1 MVTIVIFVTIVTSS
15 YLLKLSHL
23 SHFHQHW
30 SQFSC
35 VTRGISHILG
45 VVTLI
50 TFSPKLVTF
59 VEMVKIVTL
68 ILFVTIIVT
77 SNMSRNCHTC
87 HNGHTYH
94 ICFNCNICHSGN
106 IYKNDYVCHKG
117 HIFKEE
123 LNYEF
128 LGKKIHW
135 EEQILKRGL
144 KGGWWWLPIK
154 GFAVLPTPA

>member
-1 MVTIVIFVTIVTSS
+1 M
-15 YLLKLSHL
+15 
-23 SHFHQHW
+23 
-30 SQFSC
+30 
-35 VTRGISHILG
+35 
-45 VVTLI
+45 
-50 TFSPKLVTF
+50 VTF
-59 VEMVKIVTL
+59 VEIVTIVEIVTL
-68 ILFVTIIVT
+68 VTMVTLTIFVSIVTIVKMVT
-77 SNMSRNCHTC
+77 
-87 HNGHTYH
+87 
-94 ICFNCNICHSGN
+94 FVK
-106 IYKNDYVCHKG
+106 KNCHKG

>member
-1 MVTIVIFVTIVTSS
+1 MFVTIVTSN
-15 YLLKLSHL
+15 L
-23 SHFHQHW
+23 
-30 SQFSC
+30 
-35 VTRGISHILG
+35 
-45 VVTLI
+45 
-50 TFSPKLVTF
+50 
-59 VEMVKIVTL
+59 
-68 ILFVTIIVT
+68 
-77 SNMSRNCHTC
+77 SRNCHNG

-106 IYKNDYVCHKG
+106 ICKNG

-128 LGKKIHW
+128 WRKKIHW

>member
-1 MVTIVIFVTIVTSS
+1 MVTLLTIVTSS
-15 YLLKLSHL
+15 YVLKLSHL
-23 SHFHQHW
+23 SHFHQNW
-30 SQFSC
+30 SHLSKYQNIHHGHLSYIFVTIVIC
-35 VTRGISHILG
+35 VTLGISHILG
-45 VVTLI
+45 IVTLI

-59 VEMVKIVTL
+59 VEIVTL
-68 ILFVTIIVT
+68 VTMVT
-77 SNMSRNCHTC
+77 LT
-87 HNGHTYH
+87 
-94 ICFNCNICHSGN
+94 ICFNCKICHSGN
-106 IYKNDYVCHKG
+106 IYKNDYVCHNG